1 MPIILPLMSEDL
13 SNKVKKLNRLSRLYD
28 FAIAHGK
35 PYRVSRIRN
44 LYQSIFTDLQ
54 RKYTITILDSHNYQ
68 SLFGPDSK
76 LTYLLEKKELA
87 VKKGYY
93 EIAAQLR
100 DQEKIVLSLRLS
112 NLGFD
117 VNENFII
124 IGDGIYQLP
133 K

>member
-1 MPIILPLMSEDL
+1 MSEDL
-13 SNKVKKLNRLSRLYD
+13 LDKVIKLNRLSKLYD
-28 FAIAHGK
+28 TAISHGR

-44 LYQSIFTDLQ
+44 LYQNEFAYLQ
-54 RKYTITILDSHNYQ
+54 SKYTISILDSNNYQ
-68 SLFGPDSK
+68 LLFGPDAK
-76 LTYLLEKKELA
+76 LSYLLEKKEKA
-87 VKKGYY
+87 VEKGQY

-112 NLGFD
+112 KLGFD

-124 IGDGIYQLP
+124 IGDSIYQLP

>member
-1 MPIILPLMSEDL
+1 MSGDL
-13 SNKVKKLNRLSRLYD
+13 INSVRKLNRLSKLYD
-28 FAIAHGK
+28 AALTISK
-35 PYRVSRIRN
+35 PYLISRVRN
-44 LYQSIFTDLQ
+44 LYENELNNILINHTISTLDTHNYQSIFG
-54 RKYTITILDSHNYQ
+54 LDA
-68 SLFGPDSK
+68 K

-87 VKKGYY
+87 VKMGHY

-112 NLGFD
+112 KLGYN

-124 IGDGIYQLP
+124 IGDSIYQLP